1 MGENYS
7 TKMYDSR
14 FLRVNNYY
22 FPSCIGNGELNTTRM
37 VENAYRSRIGFD
49 VIILNV
55 TRIKNYKE
63 KFVTRLEAIPVYYSN
78 KRISKS
84 ALLYV

>member
-1 MGENYS
+1 
-7 TKMYDSR
+7 
-14 FLRVNNYY
+14 
-22 FPSCIGNGELNTTRM
+22 M

-49 VIILNV
+49 VIILNA